1 MQRARYWSLAAP
13 IALTGALSLAGALTL
28 SPAATA
34 ATLSCSSATTLESLV
49 GCIVNQM
56 PQNNSDGYVAPSSQQ
71 RNDYGNV
78 VNQMLNGQCGS
89 TLPSSL
95 SSNLQRRTFTDS
107 QNGKSYC
114 LLIETKDGDGDG
126 YVDKGWGTFIVD
138 NSAVREI
145 SHQSPHPIYDGDTA
159 NQAIGLFKS
168 TDARSFLM
176 CGAHRHANGTTGGCQ
191 SSYGAADCAHNKANM
206 FTVANQE
213 LDAFYG
219 SNPWTAIQW
228 HGMSAATCGNVSAYL
243 SQGFN
248 ATPAASSKLGLLKQM
263 IADDQPNWDVR
274 DPGDGGCSLNA
285 TDNIQGRILNGVSY
299 GSACSTAAG
308 SPAGDKF
315 LHIEQKPGTYQVAA
329 NWSQAVRDSWCV
341 ADCQVDLAP
350 VGDTYVRDGS
360 YASTN
365 YGTATEM
372 QVRSGT
378 TGFTRQGFINFDVSA
393 YSSVTSARLQLYVA
407 QSGTSEDLTL
417 EVRAVSN
424 TAWNENTLTWNNK
437 PSMGQVLGSIV
448 ASGTGYVL
456 YEFDV
461 TDYVRDELIANNA
474 AVSFGLFNPSSA
486 SPYIKVAT
494 SNAATNKPVLRITK

>member
-1 MQRARYWSLAAP
+1 MQRTSKWRMAATHLAA
-13 IALTGALSLAGALTL
+13 GAAFFGASFVPFSTH
-28 SPAATA
+28 A
-34 ATLSCSSATTLESLV
+34 ATLGCTSATTLEALV

-56 PQNNSDGYVAPSSQQ
+56 PQNNSDGYVAPSWQQ
-71 RNDYGNV
+71 RTDYGTV
-78 VNQMLNGQCGS
+78 VNQMLSGQCGS
-89 TLPSSL
+89 SLPSSL

-114 LLIETKDGDGDG
+114 LLIETKDTNNDG

-138 NSAVREI
+138 NNAVREI

-168 TDARSFLM
+168 TDARSFVM

-191 SSYGAADCAHNKANM
+191 SSYGPADCAHNKANM
-206 FTVANQE
+206 FTAANQE

-219 SNPWTAIQW
+219 SNAWTAIQW
-228 HGMSAATCGNVSAYL
+228 HGMSSATCGNVSAYM

-248 ATPAASSKLGLLKQM
+248 ATPATSTKLSLLKQM
-263 IADDQPNWDVR
+263 IKDDQTNWDVR

-299 GSACSTAAG
+299 NSACSTAAS

-315 LHIEQKPGTYQVAA
+315 LHIEQKPGTYQVAG
-329 NWSQAVRDSWCV
+329 NWSQAVRDAWCT
-341 ADCQVDLAP
+341 ANCQVDLAP

-372 QVRSGT
+372 QVRSGS
-378 TGFTRQGFINFDVSA
+378 TGFTRQGFLVFDVSA
-393 YSSVTSARLQLYVA
+393 YSSITGAKLQLYVG

-474 AVSFGLFNPSSA
+474 AVSFGLYNPASS

-494 SNAATNKPVLRITK
+494 SNAATNKPVLRITQ